1 MFQIA
6 YPGIIKPKPIEGKL
20 EVEILVDLRYGV
32 MDVLLV
38 VTIAIIATLI
48 EETIQEFAADLL
60 ETSLSDDISRF
71 SRAKSMGWR
80 TKPAVFTV

>member
-6 YPGIIKPKPIEGKL
+6 YPGIIKPEPIEGKL

-38 VTIAIIATLI
+38 ITIAIIATLI
-48 EETIQEFAADLL
+48 EETIEEFAADVL
-60 ETSLSDDISRF
+60 ETSLGDDIGRF
-71 SRAKSMGWR
+71 SRAESMGWR
-80 TKPAVFTV
+80 TNPAVFTV